1 MELKTTLNERMTKKF
16 EAVKERFGMKSN
28 TNILNL
34 LITKEYQRIQE
45 ATHHKL
51 FVSGPVYDALVE
63 RANALGKTPEE
74 YVEQIIFEH
83 TKPLEAQTA
92 KT

>member
-1 MELKTTLNERMTKKF
+1 MELKTTLNERMTKRF
-16 EAVKERFGMKSN
+16 QAVKESFGMKSN
-28 TNILNL
+28 ANILNL
-34 LITKEYQRIQE
+34 LITKEYGRIQE

-51 FVSGPVYDALVE
+51 FVAGPVYDALVE

-83 TKPLEAQTA
+83 TKPLEAQKVKA
-92 KT
+92 